1 MVTNSWCLFEKI
13 TKGIAEDLKKWEKNA
28 LKYLTAYNPSMKCS
42 AEMSFNKSITEFQ
55 RKITEHKAFSALSL
69 EDSDVKVR
77 FNLPTNNSLKLAE
90 NKY

>member
-1 MVTNSWCLFEKI
+1 M
-13 TKGIAEDLKKWEKNA
+13 
-28 LKYLTAYNPSMKCS
+28 KYLTAYNSSMKCS
-42 AEMSFNKSITEFQ
+42 AEMSFNKSIIEFQ

-69 EDSDVKVR
+69 EDDDAKIR